1 MKLLLKE
8 DVPHLGLF
16 GDEVEVKDGYGRN
29 YLIPAG
35 KAILATSRNLKTF
48 NHQKSIILVKLK
60 KLQNSAE
67 QFAEQ
72 IEKISCVFT
81 KKVGGHGKLFGSVT
95 SQEIADFL
103 KTKGVEIDRHKIQ
116 LKEPIKALGD
126 FKVPLRLHPE
136 VTARINVTVAK
147 EAVEVEETKA
157 ERAEDAGK
165 KKPRQKEPGKA
176 KSAKATKAKAAPA
189 SSADDEKTRK
199 EQPGKESADE
209 DTATESVKE
218 KPGEEPAE

>member
-1 MKLLLKE
+1 MKLLLQE
-8 DVPHLGLF
+8 DVPNLGLC
-16 GDEVEVKDGYGRN
+16 GDEVDVKDGYGRN

-35 KAILATSRNLKTF
+35 KAILATPKNLKAF
-48 NHQKSIILVKLK
+48 NHQKSIIQAKLK

-67 QFAEQ
+67 EFAGK

-81 KKVGGHGKLFGSVT
+81 KKVGDHGKLFGSVT

-116 LKEPIKALGD
+116 LKEPIKALGE

-136 VTARINVTVAK
+136 VTAQINVAVAK
-147 EAVEVEETKA
+147 EAVKEEEAKTEGAK
-157 ERAEDAGK
+157 EAGK
-165 KKPRQKEPGKA
+165 KQSRKKAPAKA
-176 KSAKATKAKAAPA
+176 KSAKAASA
-189 SSADDEKTRK
+189 SSADEKIK
-199 EQPGKESADE
+199 EEKSGKESADE

-218 KPGEEPAE
+218 KSGEEPAE